1 MQSTSTSSLN
11 PGAPNPELYLRA
23 QPSCTEPAQSCFL
36 SSTLKSSTWCTR
48 NKLREHLMGSTG
60 RKKSWLP
67 AENGTFSQNCS
78 LDDFLQ
84 YSSALLKMVLHNA
97 FFSSAVASF
106 CAHPQSALSPKRTGD
121 YISDSYS
128 CQTWI
133 WWKYIASFFFWWCG
147 VWVIWTVFNVR
158 IILLH
163 LRSTALMMTVSYRGC
178 CGNCL

>member
-60 RKKSWLP
+60 RKKV
-67 AENGTFSQNCS
+67 
-78 LDDFLQ
+78 DF
-84 YSSALLKMVLHNA
+84 LLKMALLARIVLLMIFYNILLPYWRW
-97 FFSSAVASF
+97 FYIMPFSALSSF